1 MNSRA
6 ALALAL
12 STVLCGLLLP
22 FAPVLVNDPVLS
34 WPKDPDRPESSLAL
48 LVPYRPLS
56 LDVRL
61 PCTTLRP
68 ARADTV
74 VFASH
79 RPDDAHGA
87 ARGLTVLA
95 GAGTVRITSDGSG
108 LYQGAAPAG
117 DCALR
122 IRANTTE
129 TVVELDGDRLT
140 AAHRDPPQVSAF
152 ATALD
157 PAAAS
162 GMSAVAHTDA
172 RFESSPALLKI
183 LLLATQVLLLGGC
196 LFLLWRGDSRRRRR
210 WLPRRPGWL
219 DGVMLTVLGAWAVA
233 GPMTDDDGFYAAM
246 ARAAAD
252 TGYVGNYYHW
262 FNVTEAPFSLLQEL
276 LTPWVQLSQAPLWL
290 RLPSLVAAFGTW
302 LVLSRGVL
310 PRLTEHQPRILTA
323 AVLLCWLLPYGI
335 GVRPEPW
342 VALGL
347 ASVLAL
353 VLRALAHGRAFPLG
367 VAVALAGLCAAIT
380 PSGLVAFTPFLGLA
394 RPLSRLLKARRGGLL
409 VLACASTGLLAVF
422 ADTSLGAVLE
432 ATRVHGEIG
441 PALAWHEEIVRYF
454 FLLDEGSMGS
464 FARRF
469 PVLLALGL
477 LLLLPVLRLR
487 IRNRV
492 SDTLPPL
499 AAVAGPGIALAA
511 GLGLLWLAP
520 SKWTHHFGSLTALAT
535 VVTALVLAELPA
547 ALRLAGYTW
556 RGGLA
561 LTAGS
566 AVLVALA
573 MAGPNTWYGYSQ
585 FGVDPKLP
593 SILANPLL
601 WLAIGLV
608 LAWCWRDLLPA
619 PRLILVLGLVTSLL
633 LTAGTFALATWR
645 LRDSWSMA
653 KENFRHVLGQSCG
666 MADEVSTLTY
676 QRLTPQHSV
685 PSPGG
690 APTPPPEEQPVWG
703 TFGRLGG
710 PGHEWFTGEVLT
722 PWHPLPALGPG
733 QDISVQ
739 LAGKLNGG
747 NTASVHFGHQD
758 KLLAEQTVTDVQDSP
773 DWRETGLRPPPGA
786 TQVRVK
792 LRDGTVGAGGWLA
805 TTAPRLRS
813 AHPLLALLGPDR
825 PVMIDWQLSLAFP
838 CLRAARV
845 SHGLTEAPEYVLVPR
860 IRDRCKRYGAACLPF
875 GVPGIAREEPQGGSF
890 LPAHQAAAARPELPT
905 RFAGLPERSRRM
917 GDDWGALIRY
927 DYPFGGHGYRLELRE
942 RLVAG
947 WEWGWRQ
954 PIVPSLEKQREQYAN
969 N

>member
-1 MNSRA
+1 MNTRA
-6 ALALAL
+6 VLALAL
-12 STVLCGLLLP
+12 STVLCGLALP
-22 FAPVLVNDPVLS
+22 FAPVVVNDPVLS
-34 WPKDPDRPESSLAL
+34 WPKEPDRPESSLAL

-61 PCTTLRP
+61 PCATLRQP
-68 ARADTV
+68 KPDTV

-95 GAGTVRITSDGSG
+95 GAGSVRISSDG
-108 LYQGAAPAG
+108 LALHQGAAPAG
-117 DCALR
+117 DCVLR
-122 IRANTTE
+122 IRAGTGE
-129 TVVELDGDRLT
+129 TVVELDGDRLA
-140 AAHRDPPQVSAF
+140 AAHRDPPQLSAF
-152 ATALD
+152 ATTLT
-157 PAAAS
+157 PAAAR
-162 GMSAVAHTDA
+162 GMTAVAHTDA
-172 RFESSPALLKI
+172 RFESSPALLKT
-183 LLLATQVLLLGGC
+183 LLLGTQVLLLGGC
-196 LFLLWRGDSRRRRR
+196 LFLLWRNDSRRRRR

-219 DGVMLTVLGAWAVA
+219 DGVMLAVLGGWAVA

-262 FNVTEAPFSLLQEL
+262 FNVTEAPFSLLQQL
-276 LTPWVQLSQAPLWL
+276 LTPWVLISQAPLWL
-290 RLPSLVAAFGTW
+290 RLPSLLACFGTW

-310 PRLTEHQPRILTA
+310 PRLTGAQPRILTA
-323 AVLLCWLLPYGI
+323 AVLLCWLLPFGI

-342 VALGL
+342 VALGS

-353 VLRALAHGRAFPLG
+353 VLRGLAHGRVFPLG
-367 VAVALAGLCAAIT
+367 VAAALAGLCAAIT
-380 PSGLVAFTPFLGLA
+380 PSGLIAFTPFLGLA
-394 RPLSRLLKARRGGLL
+394 RPLSRLLRAKRGALL
-409 VLACASTGLLAVF
+409 VLACASTGLTAVF

-432 ATRVHGEIG
+432 ATRVHSEIG
-441 PALAWHEEIVRYF
+441 PALHWYEEIVRYF

-464 FARRF
+464 FARRL

-487 IRNRV
+487 IRNRGEG
-492 SDTLPPL
+492 LPPL
-499 AAVAGPGIALAA
+499 TAAVGPAIALAA
-511 GLGLLWLAP
+511 GIGLLWLAP

-535 VVTALVLAELPA
+535 LVTALVLAELPA

-561 LTAGS
+561 LTAAS

-573 MAGPNTWYGYSQ
+573 LAGPNTWYGYSQ

-601 WLAIGLV
+601 WLAIGLG
-608 LAWCWRDLLPA
+608 LAWLWRDLLPA
-619 PRLILVLGLVTSLL
+619 PRLVLVLGLATSLL
-633 LTAGTFALATWR
+633 LTIGTVALSTWR

-653 KENFRHVLGQSCG
+653 GENVRHVIGRSCG
-666 MADEVSTLTY
+666 MADEVSTLAY
-676 QRLTPQHSV
+676 QRLVPQGTA

-690 APTPPPEEQPVWG
+690 APNPPPEDQPVWG

-710 PGHEWFTGEVLT
+710 PGHEWFTGEVIT
-722 PWHPLPALGPG
+722 PWFALPALGPG

-739 LAGKLNGG
+739 LAGKLTGG
-747 NTASVHFGHQD
+747 NNASVHFGHQGQV
-758 KLLAEQTVTDVQDSP
+758 LAEQTLTDVLDSP
-773 DWRETGLRPPPGA
+773 DWRESGLNPPPGA
-786 TQVRVK
+786 TQVRVR
-792 LRDGTVGAGGWLA
+792 LRDGSVGAGGWLA
-805 TTAPRLRS
+805 GTAPRLRS
-813 AHPLLALLGPDR
+813 AHPLLALLGQDR

-838 CLRAARV
+838 CLRAAKI

-927 DYPFGGHGYRLELRE
+927 EYPFGGDGYRLELRE
-942 RLVAG
+942 RSMGG

-954 PIVPSLEKQREQYAN
+954 PIVPSVEKQREEHAN
-969 N
+969 R